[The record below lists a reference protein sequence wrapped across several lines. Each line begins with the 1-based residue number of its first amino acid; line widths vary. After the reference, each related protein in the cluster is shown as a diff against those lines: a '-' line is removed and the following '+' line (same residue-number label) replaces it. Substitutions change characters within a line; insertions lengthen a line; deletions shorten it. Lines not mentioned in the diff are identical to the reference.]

1 MDRISNLINNQG
13 RAVANQFIRIADN
26 GIIFQSYK
34 SNIAYIRNDG
44 ILEIGKDWDYSQ
56 ATSKYLKQFIN
67 EHTNFIYKDRKS
79 FEKEIKENNKIIY
92 NENL

>member
-13 RAVANQFIRIADN
+13 RAVANQFIRIVDN
-26 GIIFQSYK
+26 GVIFQSYK
-34 SNIAYIRNDG
+34 SNIAYIKNEG

-56 ATSKYLKQFIN
+56 TTSKYLKQFVN
-67 EHTNFIYKDRKS
+67 KYTNFIYKDRKS
-79 FEKEIKENNKIIY
+79 FEKEIKENDKIIY

>member
-13 RAVANQFIRIADN
+13 RAVANQFIRIVDD
-26 GIIFQSYK
+26 GIVFQSYK
-34 SNIAYIRNDG
+34 SNIAYIRNNG

-56 ATSKYLKQFIN
+56 TTSKYLKQFIN
-67 EHTNFIYKDRKS
+67 EHTIFIYKDHKS
-79 FEKEIKENNKIIY
+79 FEKEIKENDKIIY